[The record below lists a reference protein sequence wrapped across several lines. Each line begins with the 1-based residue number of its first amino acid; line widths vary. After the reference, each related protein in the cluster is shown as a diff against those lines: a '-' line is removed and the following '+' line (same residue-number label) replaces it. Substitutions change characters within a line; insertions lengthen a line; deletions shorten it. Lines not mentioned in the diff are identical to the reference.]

1 MSPHGERF
9 LLIILVFMSIA
20 LLMFVASSCATRYQ
34 PMGENVWRA
43 L

>member
-1 MSPHGERF
+1 MTPQGERV
-9 LLIILVFMSIA
+9 LLILMVVGLIA
-20 LLMFVASSCATRYQ
+20 LLLFAASSCQSYQ

>member
-1 MSPHGERF
+1 MTPHGERVA
-9 LLIILVFMSIA
+9 LILMVVGLIA
-20 LLMFVASSCATRYQ
+20 LLLFAASSCATRYQ